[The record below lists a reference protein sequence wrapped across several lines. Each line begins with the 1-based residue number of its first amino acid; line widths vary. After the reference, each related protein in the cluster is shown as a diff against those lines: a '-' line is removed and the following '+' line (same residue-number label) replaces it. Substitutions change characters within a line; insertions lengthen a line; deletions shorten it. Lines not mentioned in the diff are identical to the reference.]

1 LLLIAAKASREQDNA
16 RDSLGASVMTTLLD
30 YCAREQAWLLETI
43 ETLVSLESPSGDAA
57 SINACMAALE
67 CRLCDIGGRAA
78 RIAGG
83 PAGDHLKVEFGSG
96 PRQVL
101 LLGHVDTVWPAGTL
115 ATRPFRNA
123 GGALYGPGVF
133 DMKAGLALA
142 ALAIKAVW
150 QDGEAPPGRV
160 AMLVTADEE
169 TGSRASRALI
179 EAEARSSAA
188 VLVLEPALPGGA
200 LKTSRKGCG
209 GFVLRVAGRAAHAGV
224 EPERGASAVSELARQ
239 VLRVEALRDDAAGTT
254 INVGVIRGGTRPNVV
269 ASDAEALIDVRAA
282 TRAEAARVTEALGG
296 LTPVDSRTRLIVE
309 GGFDRPPMERSA
321 GTARLFALAEEVAA
335 GLGRELGE
343 GGTGGGSDGNLTAA
357 IGVPTLD
364 GLGAVGG
371 GAHAADEHVIS
382 ADLPWRAALLAGLLR
397 RILAV

>member
-1 LLLIAAKASREQDNA
+1 
-16 RDSLGASVMTTLLD
+16 MTTLLD
-30 YCAREQAWLLETI
+30 YCERELPWAI
-43 ETLVSLESPSGDAA
+43 ELIEALVRLESPSGDAA
-57 SINACMAALE
+57 AINACMAALE
-67 CRLCDIGGRAA
+67 SRLCEIGGSAA

-83 PAGDHLKVEFGSG
+83 PAGDHLRVEFGSG
-96 PRQVL
+96 PRQIL
-101 LLGHVDTVWPAGTL
+101 LLGHIDTVWPAGTI
-115 ATRPFRNA
+115 ATRPLRSEE
-123 GGALYGPGVF
+123 GKLYGPGVF

-142 ALAIKAVW
+142 SLAIKAVR
-150 QDGEAPPGRV
+150 QDGDAPPGRV

-169 TGSRASRALI
+169 TGSRTSRALI
-179 EAEARSSAA
+179 EAEARSSEA

-209 GFVLRVAGRAAHAGV
+209 GFELRVVGRAAHAGI

-239 VLRVEALRDDAAGTT
+239 VTRIESLSDPAAGTT
-254 INVGVIRGGTRPNVV
+254 VTVGVVRGGTLPNVV
-269 ASDAEALIDVRAA
+269 PAEAQALIDVRAA
-282 TRAEAARVTEALGG
+282 TAAEAARVTAALST
-296 LTPVDSRTRLIVE
+296 LTPADQRTSLAVS

-321 GTARLFALAEEVAA
+321 GTARLFALAREVAA

-371 GAHAADEHVIS
+371 GAHAADEHVET
-382 ADLPWRAALLAGLLR
+382 AELAWRAALLAGLLR